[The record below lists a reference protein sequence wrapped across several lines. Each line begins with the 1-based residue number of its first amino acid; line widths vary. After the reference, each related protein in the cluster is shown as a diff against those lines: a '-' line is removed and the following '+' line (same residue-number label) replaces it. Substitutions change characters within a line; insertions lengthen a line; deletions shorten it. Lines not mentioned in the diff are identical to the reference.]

1 MRATGTKPAA
11 PTAVS
16 KTRMFEASRLV
27 ALLAVIA
34 LALAAGVA
42 LKLVRVH
49 GFGTFGRGRWLTG
62 RVESASQLT
71 ALALCLGLV
80 AAVLAMAG

>member
-1 MRATGTKPAA
+1 
-11 PTAVS
+11 
-16 KTRMFEASRLV
+16 MFEASRAI

-34 LALAAGVA
+34 LALSAGVA
-42 LKLVRVH
+42 LKLIRVQ

-71 ALALCLGLV
+71 ALAFCLSLV
-80 AAVLAMAG
+80 AAVLAIVGWIVA